1 MTAATPAPD
10 AVATA
15 PQNTGIEPLTSG
27 YRKYA
32 LGMLLVIYTL
42 NFLDRQV
49 VNILAEPIKR
59 DLGLADWQL
68 GMMTGF
74 AFAIFYTILGIP
86 IARLAERSNRPLIIA
101 ASVAAWSGFT
111 MLCGTAQ
118 TFWQL
123 LLARVGVGVGEAG
136 CSPPAHSLISDYV
149 PKHMRASAIAFYS
162 IGTPLGTVVGMAMGG
177 LVADA
182 YGWRTAFLVAG
193 APGIF
198 VALLA
203 AFTLTEPRKKLSA
216 DLKARAA
223 AERPTFGAALK
234 VLKSKK
240 TFWLVAFA
248 ASIKAF
254 VGYGHAPF
262 TASYF
267 FRNHPE
273 QLAELAARFGLQS
286 AGFLGLSLGIIG
298 GTTGVIGAWLGGYLA
313 DKLGAKDI
321 RAYVIVPMIASVV
334 SIPIYI
340 LGISVGDVW
349 AAIWILAIPALLGTL
364 WYGPV
369 YATAQSV
376 VEPQM
381 RATTAAVILF
391 IINLIGLGL
400 GPVAVGAMSDIFAGP
415 MGMGEA
421 RGVRWALIVSS
432 LFGLI
437 AAYLFWRASKT
448 IKADM
453 VS

>member
-1 MTAATPAPD
+1 
-10 AVATA
+10 
-15 PQNTGIEPLTSG
+15 
-27 YRKYA
+27 
-32 LGMLLVIYTL
+32 
-42 NFLDRQV
+42 
-49 VNILAEPIKR
+49 
-59 DLGLADWQL
+59 
-68 GMMTGF
+68 
-74 AFAIFYTILGIP
+74 
-86 IARLAERSNRPLIIA
+86 
-101 ASVAAWSGFT
+101 
-111 MLCGTAQ
+111 
-118 TFWQL
+118 
-123 LLARVGVGVGEAG
+123 
-136 CSPPAHSLISDYV
+136 
-149 PKHMRASAIAFYS
+149 
-162 IGTPLGTVVGMAMGG
+162 
-177 LVADA
+177 
-182 YGWRTAFLVAG
+182 
-193 APGIF
+193 
-198 VALLA
+198 
-203 AFTLTEPRKKLSA
+203 
-216 DLKARAA
+216 
-223 AERPTFGAALK
+223 

-273 QLAELAARFGLQS
+273 QLAELASRFGLQS

-321 RAYVIVPMIASVV
+321 RAYVIVPGVASVI

-340 LGISVGDVW
+340 IGISVGDVW

-369 YATAQSV
+369 YATAQSI

-391 IINLIGLGL
+391 VINLIGLGL

-421 RGVRWALIVSS
+421 QGVRWALIVSS